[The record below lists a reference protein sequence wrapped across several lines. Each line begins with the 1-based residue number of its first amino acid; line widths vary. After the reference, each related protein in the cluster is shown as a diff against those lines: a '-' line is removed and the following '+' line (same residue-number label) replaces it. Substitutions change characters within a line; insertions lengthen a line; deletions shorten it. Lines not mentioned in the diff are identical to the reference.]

1 MNLKFFISTF
11 FVLIALADYSWGQTK
26 IECWKRFELTFNYK
40 ATGNPFDVELFAT
53 FSCDGKELKVKG
65 FYDGDD
71 TYRIRFMP
79 TEVGVWKY
87 SVSSPIQELHK
98 NKIYKKLLKNRLS
111 FL

>member
-87 SVSSPIQELHK
+87 SVSSPIKEL
-98 NKIYKKLLKNRLS
+98 NKKIK
-111 FL
+111 FQ